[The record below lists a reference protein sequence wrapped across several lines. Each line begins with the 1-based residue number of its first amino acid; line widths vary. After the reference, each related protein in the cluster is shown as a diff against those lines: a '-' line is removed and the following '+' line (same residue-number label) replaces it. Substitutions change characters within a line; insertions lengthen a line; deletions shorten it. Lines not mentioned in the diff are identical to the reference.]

1 VAALP
6 HLAAATLEDYSLH
19 NLTPKELEAAE
30 HHLLICPTCCERL
43 AGIEPFNVVHCT
55 EEGLFYSRITR
66 FRNGCFIARHWGC
79 RMDGGRGYVPRSAPP
94 RSARTAAHS
103 AEATPDSTVADRYPG
118 VPRFACGVGNA
129 PSLCFPL
136 PRRASS

>member
-1 VAALP
+1 MAALP

-55 EEGLFYSRITR
+55 EEGLFYSRVTR
-66 FRNGCFIARHWGC
+66 LRNGSFVARHWGC
-79 RMDGGRGYVPRSAPP
+79 QMDGGRGYPDLASACKYLLESFAQMFP
-94 RSARTAAHS
+94 AHRCG
-103 AEATPDSTVADRYPG
+103 E
-118 VPRFACGVGNA
+118 ACGGT
-129 PSLCFPL
+129 SLSTKGPV
-136 PRRASS
+136 S